1 MLRGYQT
8 SVLAIRRVSYRACW
22 PKRIPNSSILSPL
35 FRLEVPNGAF
45 LPRRHRPTRQQRAGA
60 PIRAPKTTRERGSTR
75 PCDNAKKSAAAR
87 GGILPVDFALCGI
100 RAPLATGSRSPD
112 VLCQREALVQSFVF
126 SSEEPATRSSGREN
140 APKPSIDRQ
149 NDPSGCGLRAAD
161 CGLRAEGCG
170 AISFRE
176 RKRVT
181 SGSAPRGGGIARGA
195 AMGKTR
201 PFGGR
206 GTKGPPELI
215 VKTRRGTV
223 GRILADAWSR
233 EACRAPRH
241 LSPVSRGRAQ

>member
-1 MLRGYQT
+1 MKIPYQT
-8 SVLAIRRVSYRACW
+8 SVLAIRRVSNRACW

-126 SSEEPATRSSGREN
+126 SSEEPATRSSEREN

-181 SGSAPRGGGIARGA
+181 SGSAPREGDREGRCHGKDEALWREGNERASGVDRENETGHGRPHPGRCVVTRGL
-195 AMGKTR
+195 
-201 PFGGR
+201 P
-206 GTKGPPELI
+206 
-215 VKTRRGTV
+215 
-223 GRILADAWSR
+223 
-233 EACRAPRH
+233 RAS
-241 LSPVSRGRAQ
+241 SP